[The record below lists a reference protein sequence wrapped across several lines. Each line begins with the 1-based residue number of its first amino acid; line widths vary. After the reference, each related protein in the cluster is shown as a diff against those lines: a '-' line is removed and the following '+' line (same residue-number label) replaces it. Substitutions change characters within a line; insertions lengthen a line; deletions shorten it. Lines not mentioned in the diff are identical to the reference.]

1 MFEKKVATAVDIL
14 VNVDRYE
21 HIKITKYCEA
31 KIEYETEEER
41 IQKEDQLTLECI
53 SDLIRGQ
60 DIISKTIG
68 GKVVAPCEAIKGK
81 IAKKLPAWMSEGP
94 EPNIAN
100 AALENH
106 NESVARND
114 AQTEKAKE
122 QIVEGSVEMES
133 LLEEPQVEIKE
144 SQEPAEDVVVTEDK
158 PPQQPKSNDSL
169 SDDDLF
175 GNDDDLFA

>member
-21 HIKITKYCEA
+21 HVKITKYCEA

-41 IQKEDQLTLECI
+41 IQKEDQITLECI

-68 GKVVAPCEAIKGK
+68 SKVVAPCEAIKGK
-81 IAKKLPAWMSEGP
+81 IAKKLPTWMSEGP

-114 AQTEKAKE
+114 AKIEEAKE
-122 QIVEGSVEMES
+122 QIVEDSVEMES
-133 LLEEPQVEIKE
+133 LLEEPQIETKE
-144 SQEPAEDVVVTEDK
+144 NQESAEDVVTTEDK
-158 PPQQPKSNDSL
+158 PPQQKSNDSL